1 MWKMDGKGTIVVF
14 GRALQGRKR
23 GWGDKMEDSESP
35 RDPYN
40 GSSDGD
46 RPKFCLF
53 KIKCLRMQTS
63 VIVSMCIFDV
73 LQSCGLGLGSQVYG
87 T

>member
-1 MWKMDGKGTIVVF
+1 MMDGKGTIIVF
-14 GRALQGRKR
+14 GRALQGGKR
-23 GWGDKMEDSESP
+23 GWGDKMGDSESP

-46 RPKFCLF
+46 GPRFYLF
-53 KIKCLRMQTS
+53 KIKSLRVQTS
-63 VIVSMCIFDV
+63 VIISMCIFDV
-73 LQSCGLGLGSQVYG
+73 LQSCSLELGSRLCG